1 MSCIIN
7 FVSNKIEYEGQ
18 MKQMSTKR
26 RDILEYLIRNQGQVL
41 TYDQIYDQVW
51 GYLDEDTDERRLIK
65 QQIYQIKKAFP
76 MLESCI
82 ETHEDLGYAIHL
94 PKSYRVIFEAE
105 KEAGEDKVDSAT
117 LPKVLT
123 KTVVPYADDTTVLH
137 RSADVKALED
147 KLLRLKRQKG
157 VVKSHTMLSLMEYK
171 FKPTILPDVKE

>member
-18 MKQMSTKR
+18 MKQMSAKR

-82 ETHEDLGYAIHL
+82 ETHE
-94 PKSYRVIFEAE
+94 
-105 KEAGEDKVDSAT
+105 
-117 LPKVLT
+117 
-123 KTVVPYADDTTVLH
+123 
-137 RSADVKALED
+137 
-147 KLLRLKRQKG
+147 
-157 VVKSHTMLSLMEYK
+157 
-171 FKPTILPDVKE
+171 